1 MSVSSSFNR
10 PQSLRLS
17 IDTPA
22 LRDYVTATYSPLTSS
37 ARREPWSYESPSGEC
52 YERICTVICLYDFSS
67 SDQDHLSFRRNE
79 VLDIVKQEESGW
91 WAAVRSDGSEVGWV
105 PASYVHILSDHGVEM
120 PYTALEKT
128 RIPEYRADQESV
140 RSAPVFSTR
149 SGDSPSSPG
158 ATFSDNG
165 TNQNTEFDSPSP
177 ASSSWSNPPSATG
190 KSHDIP
196 ATGDGLQVP
205 PPNPAP
211 RETENVLADSSFALL
226 SISPSTRLPLR
237 LDKSLPASPAP
248 TTPSSDIESKFGG
261 LGRSSS
267 GGAIDR
273 SRRRRPVLLD
283 DQSSL
288 LRLSTIIRAQSS
300 DQLSDLVGPPKTPP
314 PPSPSAPTFLPYAH
328 PRPGKVLQLTG
339 DDSAQAFHNAKQ
351 AQANLPWYLKHQH
364 GEEEIK
370 LEFDGTVKAGTL
382 PALVERLVVDPLRVS
397 QQEMFRRAFL
407 VTFRTFATST
417 EVFDLLVGQ
426 YELEVPQN
434 LGEEEFDL
442 WRREKLR
449 PTQKRV
455 LTVLTMWLEEYDLL
469 NQDPEVAPKL
479 QDFLS
484 LIISPS
490 SLALTAKHML
500 KSLERLT
507 FAEPVALE
515 AIIMPLKKWRKM
527 RKGDTHEL
535 VRVDPMDLAQHLS
548 LFESTLYRNIRA
560 QECFLW
566 SKTKEGETIKN
577 IQAFCATHDRLADWV
592 KCSILEVDAL
602 GKRAN
607 MLDFWIRV
615 AEKCRFLNNFSSMS
629 SIVAALSSVL
639 ITRLHFTWLNSS
651 RESSLEPLRK
661 VIHPASNY
669 GYYRGILEAIEGPCV
684 PFVGP
689 FLKNIVYAQEQHADN
704 VVVQSG
710 TRPDRQFTLIHFV
723 KRQKWYEITL
733 QMLRFQAKPYLIPE
747 IPEMTNF
754 ITSQMTRAV
763 AKGERWYWQRSD
775 ELQRAE
781 LVHADIKKGLEA
793 AGF

>member
-1 MSVSSSFNR
+1 MSVSPSFNR

-37 ARREPWSYESPSGEC
+37 TRREPWSYESPSGEC

-105 PASYVHILSDHGVEM
+105 PASYVHILSDHGVER

-128 RIPEYRADQESV
+128 RIPEYRVDQESV

-158 ATFSDNG
+158 ATFSDNDTTQVRPG
-165 TNQNTEFDSPSP
+165 RTLLALLANPMTFPQRKII
-177 ASSSWSNPPSATG
+177 SNS
-190 KSHDIP
+190 
-196 ATGDGLQVP
+196 P
-205 PPNPAP
+205 PPNPAL
-211 RETENVLADSSFALL
+211 RETENVLEISDSSLL
-226 SISPSTRLPLR
+226 SVSPSARLPLR

-288 LRLSTIIRAQSS
+288 LRLSTILRAQSS
-300 DQLSDLVGPPKTPP
+300 DQLSDLVGLPKTPL
-314 PPSPSAPTFLPYAH
+314 PPSPLASTFLPYAH

-507 FAEPVALE
+507 FAEPVAPE
-515 AIIMPLKKWRKM
+515 AIIMPLKKWRKV

-548 LFESTLYRNIRA
+548 LFESTLYRDIRA

-566 SKTKEGETIKN
+566 SKTKEGDTIKN

-639 ITRLHFTWLNSS
+639 ISRLHFTWLNSS

>member
-1 MSVSSSFNR
+1 MPVSPSFNR

-22 LRDYVTATYSPLTSS
+22 LRDYVTATSSPLTSS
-37 ARREPWSYESPSGEC
+37 TRREPWSYESPSGEC

-105 PASYVHILSDHGVEM
+105 PASYVHIFSDHGVER

-128 RIPEYRADQESV
+128 RIPEYNADQESV

-149 SGDSPSSPG
+149 SG
-158 ATFSDNG
+158 ATFSDND
-165 TNQNTEFDSPSP
+165 TTQVRRSFCTRYVV
-177 ASSSWSNPPSATG
+177 TG
-190 KSHDIP
+190 KSHDVP
-196 ATGDGLQVP
+196 ATEDDLQVP
-205 PPNPAP
+205 PPNPALC
-211 RETENVLADSSFALL
+211 ETENVLEISDSSAR
-226 SISPSTRLPLR
+226 PPLR

-288 LRLSTIIRAQSS
+288 LRLSTIIRARTS
-300 DQLSDLVGPPKTPP
+300 DQLSDLVGPPKTSL

-397 QQEMFRRAFL
+397 QQEIFRRAFL

-434 LGEEEFDL
+434 LTEEEFDL

-490 SLALTAKHML
+490 SLALTAKYML

-507 FAEPVALE
+507 FAEPVAPE
-515 AIIMPLKKWRKM
+515 VITVPLKKWKRV
-527 RKGDTHEL
+527 RKGDTQEL

-548 LFESTLYRNIRA
+548 LFESTLYQNIRA

-566 SKTKEGETIKN
+566 SKTKEGDTIKN
-577 IQAFCATHDRLADWV
+577 IQAFCATHDKLADWV

-607 MLDFWIRV
+607 VLDFWIRV

-639 ITRLHFTWLNSS
+639 ISRLHFTWLNSS

-754 ITSQMTRAV
+754 ITSHMTRAV

>member
-1 MSVSSSFNR
+1 MSVSPSFNR

-22 LRDYVTATYSPLTSS
+22 LRDYVTATSSPLTSS

-67 SDQDHLSFRRNE
+67 SDQDHLSFRRND
-79 VLDIVKQEESGW
+79 VLDIVKQEDSGW

-105 PASYVHILSDHGVEM
+105 PASYVHMLSDHGVER
-120 PYTALEKT
+120 PYTALETT
-128 RIPEYRADQESV
+128 RIPEYRTDQESV

-149 SGDSPSSPG
+149 SGDSPSSP
-158 ATFSDNG
+158 D
-165 TNQNTEFDSPSP
+165 D
-177 ASSSWSNPPSATG
+177 
-190 KSHDIP
+190 
-196 ATGDGLQVP
+196 LQLP
-205 PPNPAP
+205 PPNPAL
-211 RETENVLADSSFALL
+211 RETENVLEISDSSFALL
-226 SISPSTRLPLR
+226 SISPSARLPLR

-261 LGRSSS
+261 LGRSST

-300 DQLSDLVGPPKTPP
+300 DQLLDLVGPPKTPP
-314 PPSPSAPTFLPYAH
+314 PPSPLAPTFLPYAH

-417 EVFDLLVGQ
+417 EVLDLLVGQ

-515 AIIMPLKKWRKM
+515 AIIMPFKKWKKV
-527 RKGDTHEL
+527 RKGDTQEL

-566 SKTKEGETIKN
+566 SKTKEGDTIKN

-607 MLDFWIRV
+607 LLDFWIRV

-639 ITRLHFTWLNSS
+639 ISRLHFTWLNSS

-710 TRPDRQFTLIHFV
+710 TRPNRQFTLIHFV